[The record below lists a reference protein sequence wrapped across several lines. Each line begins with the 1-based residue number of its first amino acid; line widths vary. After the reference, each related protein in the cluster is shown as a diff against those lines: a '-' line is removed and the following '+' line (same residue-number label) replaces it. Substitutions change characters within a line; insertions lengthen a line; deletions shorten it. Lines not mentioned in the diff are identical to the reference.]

1 MAKKVLSVVLIIL
14 GVFFALLPHSVHTSL
29 GLNFPHVYHVGFG
42 VVAGA
47 IGAYLMFGKK
57 NA

>member
-14 GVFFALLPHSVHTSL
+14 GVFFALFPHSVHESL
-29 GLNFPHVYHVGFG
+29 GLTFPHVYHVGIG
-42 VVAGA
+42 IVAGA
-47 IGAYLMFGKK
+47 IGAYLMMGKK

>member
-1 MAKKVLSVVLIIL
+1 MTKKVFSIVLIIL
-14 GVFFALLPHSVHTSL
+14 GVFFALFPHSVHESL
-29 GLNFPHVYHVGFG
+29 GLTFPHVYHVGIG

-57 NA
+57 KS